1 MGERIVM
8 AEKKKQLTE
17 KEIVDKLKE
26 EHPIEEM
33 VRFSELNIMERLE
46 ENPFQIVKYREHYY
60 LELSKLEKLEDLY
73 EKLLGERY
81 KYYRFDDDRE
91 WTKVEIEK
99 YCLPTDKKVTQFK
112 EIMAKQ
118 KVRVRFF
125 EIAYKGFEQ
134 VGWRMKT
141 YSDNMRFGG

>member
-1 MGERIVM
+1 M

-17 KEIVDKLKE
+17 KEIVAKLKA

-46 ENPFQIVKYREHYY
+46 ENPFMIVKYREHYY

-99 YCLPTDKKVTQFK
+99 YCLPTDKKVIQFK
-112 EIMAKQ
+112 EIMARQ
-118 KVRVRFF
+118 KIRVRFF

-141 YSDNMRFGG
+141 YMDGSRMGV